1 MCMRGLKEAH
11 DDIESKIKV
20 YNSEEAR
27 KERAK
32 TKLLTGYID
41 NAEFESEL
49 GTQKG
54 LKLYAE
60 SPDGVNFIYDLIIV
74 RLSYISG
81 LLISDDRLVGI
92 SESYKC
98 LLNEIKMHLHFAT
111 KDYSTICRF
120 GNLTISHYVFDDGLA
135 YLAGIVDNQLVF
147 MFSLRDGFRNA
158 RPIRASSISFDGVD
172 TVIIPVC
179 INNIW
184 IDLSLNVDN
193 YEISVK

>member
-1 MCMRGLKEAH
+1 MYMRGLKEAY

-27 KERAK
+27 EERAK
-32 TKLLTGYID
+32 TKLLTGEVDDFI
-41 NAEFESEL
+41 FESEL
-49 GTQKG
+49 GTQRG

-74 RLSYISG
+74 RLSYISR
-81 LLISDDRLVGI
+81 LLVSNDRLVGI

-98 LLNEIKMHLHFAT
+98 LVNEIKMHLHFAT
-111 KDYSTICRF
+111 KDYNTMCRF
-120 GNLTISHYVFDDGLA
+120 GNLTISHYVFDDGLV

-184 IDLSLNVDN
+184 IDLSLNVNN